1 MKLTIA
7 QTYKL
12 YQQLY
17 ETDPEPFSVDAWVY
31 YKDKRWNASGM
42 NPAGDAY
49 LISEDTTEDVLLEDY
64 QEPLDTE
71 FVLTYLEDEAPHPC

>member
-12 YQQLY
+12 YLQLY

-31 YKDKRWNASGM
+31 YKGKRWNV
-42 NPAGDAY
+42 AGIDPFDAAY
-49 LISEDTTEDVLLEDY
+49 LISEDTTEDLLLQNN

-71 FVLTYLEDEAPHPC
+71 FVLVYREDNTC